1 MTTGLGE
8 FEAVFSKLVDD
19 LRKLCSED
27 YRLPTQVWEWFE
39 KSLIHNTVGG
49 KCNRGLSV
57 VDSERL
63 LLDRDLVPDEYLHA
77 AMLGWMIELL
87 QAMMLVLDDIM
98 DSSKTRRG
106 KSCWYLVP
114 KIGMAAVNDATML
127 ESAIYILLKKYF
139 KNHPAYVDMIE
150 LFHEVAFKTELGQT
164 YDMLTAPEDDVNLS
178 NFNLDK
184 YTEIVIFKTA
194 YYSFYLPVALALYDI
209 GKATPQNLKQ
219 AEDIL
224 ISIGEYFQVQ
234 DDYLDA
240 FADPSILGKIGTD
253 IQDNKCSWLVNQAL
267 QKCSSDQ
274 KRVLQESYGR
284 KSDEHEKVVKLLYH
298 ELQLKDVY
306 YEYEEAKVTEIRRMI
321 ANVDESQGLKR
332 GVFEELL
339 RKIQKRSK

>member
-1 MTTGLGE
+1 MTDG
-8 FEAVFSKLVDD
+8 
-19 LRKLCSED
+19 CI
-27 YRLPTQVWEWFE
+27 Q
-39 KSLIHNTVGG
+39 SLIHNTVGG

-63 LLDRDLVPDEYLHA
+63 LLDRELVPDEYLRA

-106 KSCWYLVP
+106 KLCWYLVP

-127 ESAIYILLKKYF
+127 ESAIYMLLKKYF
-139 KNHPAYVDMIE
+139 KHHPAYVSSPCLLVVSIQASSNVELRMQVDMIE

-164 YDMLTAPEDDVNLS
+164 YDMLTAPEDDVNLN

-194 YYSFYLPVALALYDI
+194 YYSFYLPVALALYDT
-209 GKATPQNLKQ
+209 GKATLQNLKQ

-240 FADPSILGKIGTD
+240 FADPSVLGKIGTD

-267 QKCSSDQ
+267 QRCSSDQ
-274 KRVLQESYGR
+274 RRVLQENYGR

-298 ELQLKDVY
+298 ELRLEGVY
-306 YEYEEAKVTEIRRMI
+306 NEYEEAKMTDIRQMI

-332 GVFEELL
+332 SVFEELL
-339 RKIQKRSK
+339 QKIQKRSK